1 MTRAFLFSWKDF
13 RLSGQRDGKMGKVKR
28 RQAVGMDA
36 IRYKGENLYVGI
48 YTKSMLYIILYE
60 KFLKSV
66 DG

>member
-1 MTRAFLFSWKDF
+1 
-13 RLSGQRDGKMGKVKR
+13 MGKVKR